1 MLRPSINIVPVYT
14 KSVCDLGHPS
24 SLLSESLVPA
34 LETALESCV
43 DQSRAK
49 VLLVT
54 NAHNPFAQC
63 YPERILREAIEWCA
77 EKGMHYIS
85 DEVYAL
91 SDFSRTGP
99 AAPING
105 NGDVG
110 SHEVLT
116 PPSDGTTTPDAVR
129 GDGARK
135 PKPQPDNTDACFTS
149 ALSINLDANKT
160 PPVSVIWSTSKDL
173 GSSGLRVGV
182 HVLRPP
188 PPHPPSPPK
197 AQKDSDADDTNP
209 NTPSPPPNPPA
220 GSPPPPAT
228 PQAQASLLTT
238 SLALLS
244 TTQLPTISM
253 LLTRSLLTSP
263 SFDALVATNR
273 QRLRASHDII
283 TRRLREWGVAFIPA
297 TSGPFLVANL
307 GVARSKA
314 GLDGGGDA
322 GFESRRRV
330 ANSHGG
336 VGVVGDVDVAV
347 LGGGKRRRGSEEGGG
362 GDVPG
367 AKRQRVAPPSAVEDG
382 VNVVEVL
389 RRKAMVLVSPAK
401 GFHMRGAGPG
411 QALDEGWVRITFAVP
426 LDVLEAALKRIGDA
440 LGFEK
445 SKTMV
450 GQVEIM

>member
-43 DQSRAK
+43 NQGRAK
-49 VLLVT
+49 ALLVT

-63 YPERILREAIEWCA
+63 YPERVLREAMEWCA

-99 AAPING
+99 AVHING

-116 PPSDGTTTPDAVR
+116 PPSDGTTTPDAGL
-129 GDGARK
+129 GDGTSE
-135 PKPQPDNTDACFTS
+135 PKPQPDDSACFIS

-188 PPHPPSPPK
+188 PPHPPSPPS
-197 AQKDSDADDTNP
+197 AQINSDADDTNTPSPLP
-209 NTPSPPPNPPA
+209 NTPTISPPT
-220 GSPPPPAT
+220 AT
-228 PQAQASLLTT
+228 PQASLLTT

-263 SFDALVATNR
+263 AFDTLVAKNR

-307 GVARSKA
+307 GVSVRSKTW
-314 GLDGGGDA
+314 LDWGNVE
-322 GFESRRRV
+322 FESRGG
-330 ANSHGG
+330 SPGG
-336 VGVVGDVDVAV
+336 VEGVEAAAAAV
-347 LGGGKRRRGSEEGGG
+347 RGGGKRRRVAEDSG

-367 AKRQRVAPPSAVEDG
+367 AKRQRIAPPSAVGSG

-389 RRKAMVLVSPAK
+389 RQKAMVLVSPAK
-401 GFHMRGAGPG
+401 GFHMRGAGPDL
-411 QALDEGWVRITFAVP
+411 ALDEGWVRITFAVP
-426 LDVLEAALKRIGDA
+426 RDVLEAALKRIGEV

-445 SKTMV
+445 SKTMSR
-450 GQVEIM
+450 

>member
-1 MLRPSINIVPVYT
+1 MLRPSINIIPVYT
-14 KSVCDLGHPS
+14 KSVCDLEHPRG
-24 SLLSESLVPA
+24 LLSESLVPA
-34 LETALESCV
+34 LETALSSCV

-49 VLLVT
+49 ALLVT

-63 YPERILREAIEWCA
+63 YPERILREAMEWCA

-99 AAPING
+99 AVHING

-116 PPSDGTTTPDAVR
+116 PPSDGTTTPDAGL
-129 GDGARK
+129 GDGTSE
-135 PKPQPDNTDACFTS
+135 PKPQPDDSACFIS

-188 PPHPPSPPK
+188 PHPPSPPS
-197 AQKDSDADDTNP
+197 AQINSDADDTNTPSPLP
-209 NTPSPPPNPPA
+209 NTPTISPPT
-220 GSPPPPAT
+220 AT
-228 PQAQASLLTT
+228 PQASLLTT

-263 SFDALVATNR
+263 AFDALVATNR

-307 GVARSKA
+307 GVAKSKA
-314 GLDGGGDA
+314 GLDGGGNA
-322 GFESRRRV
+322 GFEYRRRV
-330 ANSHGG
+330 SHSHGG
-336 VGVVGDVDVAV
+336 VGEVGDVAAV

-382 VNVVEVL
+382 VNVVEML

>member
-1 MLRPSINIVPVYT
+1 MLRPSINIIPVYT
-14 KSVCDLGHPS
+14 KSVCDLDHPS

-63 YPERILREAIEWCA
+63 YPERILREAMEWCA

-99 AAPING
+99 AAPITG

-116 PPSDGTTTPDAVR
+116 PPSDGTTTPDAALV
-129 GDGARK
+129 DGASE
-135 PKPQPDNTDACFTS
+135 PKPSPDNADACFTS

-173 GSSGLRVGV
+173 GSSGLRLGV

-188 PPHPPSPPK
+188 PPFPPSPPK
-197 AQKDSDADDTNP
+197 AQMDSDANDTNP
-209 NTPSPPPNPPA
+209 NTPSLPPNLPA
-220 GSPPPPAT
+220 GSPPPPAI

-273 QRLRASHDII
+273 QRLRASHDTI

-307 GVARSKA
+307 GVAKSKA
-314 GLDGGGDA
+314 GLDGGDA
-322 GFESRRRV
+322 GFEYRRRV
-330 ANSHGG
+330 SHSHEG
-336 VGVVGDVDVAV
+336 VGEVGDVAAV
-347 LGGGKRRRGSEEGGG
+347 LGGGKRRRGSEGDAG

-367 AKRQRVAPPSAVEDG
+367 AKRQRIAPPSAVEDG
-382 VNVVEVL
+382 VNVVEML

-401 GFHMRGAGPG
+401 GFHMRGPGPG

-426 LDVLEAALKRIGDA
+426 PDVLEAALKRIGEA

-445 SKTMV
+445 SKTTA
-450 GQVEIM
+450 GQVERM